1 MWIKGGGEKM
11 EIKNAELTIRS
22 LRKEDANHLAKWLSN
37 PSVLEYYEGRDQPFT
52 IEKVMETFFLEEEG
66 LSRYIFTLE
75 EKPIGYIQTY
85 TVEDEKVKTFG
96 MDQFIGET
104 DYWNK
109 GIGTLLIHTMVN
121 YLATQKSAPRIIMDP
136 QASNK
141 RAIRCYEKCGFEKV
155 KLLPKH
161 EFHEGEF
168 RDCWLIELLI
178 ER

>member
-1 MWIKGGGEKM
+1 MWISGGGEM
-11 EIKNAELTIRS
+11 VEIKNAELTIQP
-22 LRKEDANHLAKWLSN
+22 LRIEDANHLSKWLSN
-37 PSVLEYYEGRDQPFT
+37 PALLEYYEGRDQPFP

-66 LSRYIFTLE
+66 LSRYIFTFE

-109 GIGTLLIHTMVN
+109 GIGTLLVHTIVN
-121 YLATQKSAPRIIMDP
+121 YLATQKSAARIIMDP

-161 EFHEGEF
+161 ELHEGEF

-178 ER
+178 VR

>member
-1 MWIKGGGEKM
+1 
-11 EIKNAELTIRS
+11 
-22 LRKEDANHLAKWLSN
+22 
-37 PSVLEYYEGRDQPFT
+37 
-52 IEKVMETFFLEEEG
+52 
-66 LSRYIFTLE
+66 
-75 EKPIGYIQTY
+75 
-85 TVEDEKVKTFG
+85 

-121 YLATQKSAPRIIMDP
+121 YLATQKSAARIIMDP